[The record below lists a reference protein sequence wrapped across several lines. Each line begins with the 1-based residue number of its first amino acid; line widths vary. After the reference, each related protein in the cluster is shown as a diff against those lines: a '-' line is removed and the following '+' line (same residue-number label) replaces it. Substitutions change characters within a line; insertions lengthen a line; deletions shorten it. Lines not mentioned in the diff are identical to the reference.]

1 MTRSARALFAA
12 LLTANVWGTVMAADD
27 VRVDA
32 RLKDRNTRLEV
43 AWSVH
48 NPGDRPWLAL
58 VRPLRHDL
66 QPARHGL
73 YVLAGDDGVVEF
85 ALRAFAAPPGGGSAA
100 LERIAA
106 VALAPGASLE
116 GVVSLEL
123 PLALR
128 SPYRDNRP
136 LPAGV
141 THARVCI
148 GLLDPVA
155 EPAAAPGSRLPDGA
169 LALYHEA
176 AVAARQR
183 VVCSAPQALAG
194 R

>member
-1 MTRSARALFAA
+1 
-12 LLTANVWGTVMAADD
+12 MAAED
-27 VRVDA
+27 VHVDA
-32 RLKDRNTRLEV
+32 RVKDRNTRLEV
-43 AWSVH
+43 AWSLH
-48 NPGDRPWLAL
+48 NPGSRPWLAL

-73 YVLAGDDGVVEF
+73 YVLVGDDGVVQF

-100 LERIAA
+100 LDRIGA
-106 VALAPGASLE
+106 VPLPPGASLE
-116 GVVSLEL
+116 GVVALEL

-128 SPYRDNRP
+128 APYRDAGP
-136 LPAGV
+136 LPPGAAQ
-141 THARVCI
+141 ARVCI
-148 GLLDPVA
+148 GLLDPA
-155 EPAAAPGSRLPDGA
+155 TEPAALAGSRLPDGA

-183 VVCSAPQALAG
+183 VVCSAPQPLAG